1 MEEFQPAVENPT
13 VVMYFN
19 FHDAITKIIIGNP
32 LAPAL
37 LSALKIISGV
47 TAAVREGRDQVGSYN
62 LLTSRHRR
70 R

>member
-32 LAPAL
+32 LAL
-37 LSALKIISGV
+37 LPALKIISSV
-47 TAAVREGRDQVGSYN
+47 TAAVREGQVQVGSYN
-62 LLTSRHRR
+62 LLTSRRR
-70 R
+70 RR